1 MNSAQRAEVSHLLS
15 FRMALLGFI
24 SFNLT
29 MASMWG
35 SFGVLMTAIEAKMGV
50 GRQVSSLGA
59 PVVMIAVA
67 LLAPLAGAISGRIS
81 LRMLMMIGSLMGTAG
96 FALLAVASNIEVLLL
111 GYGLLIGPAV
121 CLCGAVLPPTL
132 VTRWFTSGRGRA
144 LGFVHL
150 PIALVPAPLVCAF
163 VLHRYGLS
171 AVYIMMSAVMVLN
184 LVAQAFVQDYPPHTD
199 GAVVEG
205 ARTEP
210 TTLGPA
216 TSEILW
222 QKRFW
227 PMTIANASNIAGS
240 VMLSAHLVPMAIG
253 WGVDATKAASLLTL
267 MSFAGLAGPLIFGWL
282 ADRYGG
288 RVMQFVMCVNSAVL
302 WGILL
307 TQPPLPIL
315 AAVIALFGAHSAGA
329 VPTYGVALS
338 GEFGATSF
346 ARAFGLGNMVSL
358 PLTVLAVPLAASVYV
373 RSGSYGEALAM
384 QSAFFL
390 VAALLV
396 LVVGG
401 KRVSIRER

>member
-1 MNSAQRAEVSHLLS
+1 
-15 FRMALLGFI
+15 MALLGFI

-35 SFGVLMTAIEAKMGV
+35 SFGVLITAIEAKMGV
-50 GRQVSSLGA
+50 GREVSSLAA

-67 LLAPLAGAISGRIS
+67 LLAPLAGAVSGRVS
-81 LRMLMMIGSLMGTAG
+81 LRLLMMIGSIMGAAG

-132 VTRWFTSGRGRA
+132 VTRWFISGRGRA

-150 PIALVPAPLVCAF
+150 PVALVAAPLICAF
-163 VLHRYGLS
+163 VLRRYGLS

-184 LVAQAFVQDYPPHTD
+184 LVAQAFVQDYPPRTD
-199 GAVVEG
+199 GATLKG
-205 ARTEP
+205 AKTEA
-210 TTLGPA
+210 TNLGPA
-216 TSEILW
+216 TSEVLW

-240 VMLSAHLVPMAIG
+240 VMLSAHLVPMAMG
-253 WGVDATKAASLLTL
+253 WGVEATKAASLLTL
-267 MSFAGLAGPLIFGWL
+267 MSLAGLVGPVMFGWL

-288 RVMQFVMCVNSAVL
+288 RVMQFIMCANSAVL
-302 WGILL
+302 WSILL
-307 TQPPLPIL
+307 TQPSFPIL
-315 AAVIALFGAHSAGA
+315 AAVIALFGLHSAGA

-338 GEFGATSF
+338 EEFGQASF

-358 PLTVLAVPLAASVYV
+358 PFTVLAVPLAASVYV
-373 RSGSYGEALAM
+373 RSGPYREALVI

-396 LVVGG
+396 LVVGAR
-401 KRVSIRER
+401 RVSIREG